1 MTTPVPHTLPA
12 DAVFL
17 PAGVTGLPAGAE
29 QSVQRCAA
37 CGNLLSPLHA
47 APDCPT
53 CGGLLEIIHRAP
65 VDEFN
70 APLSANAI
78 KHRFSQHCCAMP
90 MGHASGVWRFESIV
104 MPGAGEA
111 IVSHPEGNTPLLSRA
126 AISRYTG
133 CDGLLLKHEG
143 HNPTGSFKDRGMTV
157 GTTQAVRIGASA
169 VACAS
174 TGNTSAALASYAAQA
189 GIPGLVFVPAGK
201 IALGKLAQTLSYGAR
216 TLLVKGDFDECLRL
230 VQQASRELGIYL
242 LNSINPWRVEGQ
254 KTIVFE
260 LLQQLGWNAPDFIVL
275 PAGNLGNTAAFGKA
289 LREAKALGLI
299 TKVPR
304 LVSVQAAGAAPF
316 ARAFR
321 EDFTTRYTVQAETI
335 ATAIR
340 IGDPASW
347 DRAVRAIR
355 ETSGLVISAT
365 DDEIIDAKVTIDAAG
380 VGCEPASAASVAG
393 VRQLVRDGIIGA
405 GDSVV
410 AVLTGHVLKDPGMLV
425 ELHQRQDYPRA
436 NRPIEIDATVRA
448 VAAVLRD
455 THGGAS

>member
-1 MTTPVPHTLPA
+1 MTTPLPHLLPA
-12 DAVFL
+12 DAIFL
-17 PAGVTGLPAGAE
+17 PAGVTGLPVGAE
-29 QSVQRCAA
+29 RSVQRCAA
-37 CGNLLSPLHA
+37 CGNLLSPLDA
-47 APDCPT
+47 APDCPS
-53 CGGLLEIIHRAP
+53 CGGLLEILHRAP

-78 KHRFSQHCCAMP
+78 KHSFSQHCCAMP

-126 AISRYTG
+126 AISKYTG
-133 CDGLLLKHEG
+133 CDGLLIKHEG

-260 LLQQLGWNAPDFIVL
+260 MLQQLGWNAPDFIVL
-275 PAGNLGNTAAFGKA
+275 PAGNLGNTAAFGTA
-289 LREAKALGLI
+289 LREAKA
-299 TKVPR
+299 
-304 LVSVQAAGAAPF
+304 
-316 ARAFR
+316 
-321 EDFTTRYTVQAETI
+321 
-335 ATAIR
+335 
-340 IGDPASW
+340 

-355 ETSGLVISAT
+355 ETDGLVISAT
-365 DDEIIDAKVTIDAAG
+365 DDEIIDAKVTIDGAG

-393 VRQLVRDGIIGA
+393 VRRLVRDGIIGA
-405 GDSVV
+405 GDTVV

-425 ELHQRQDYPRA
+425 ELHQREDYARA
-436 NRPIEIDATVRA
+436 NRPIEIDATVSA
-448 VAAVLRD
+448 VEAVLRN
-455 THGGAS
+455 TRGGSAL